1 MITQSM
7 KEVWRKRSIIPRVCH
22 VNPLVPSH
30 PSRSLSPLVVLE
42 NDGIPGTSRE
52 KGKSVTGNLPASS
65 AGDDDDKVESDLLA
79 AWAQRLQV
87 LTILVRR
94 RWCLFDRIYLYNTTF
109 IKTAFLTTIDGELF
123 SLTALNTEIGVS
135 ISTTARELVY
145 SCLAGALTFHIC
157 ASRCFSCCHP
167 HSTFNPCVAILG
179 YAASFALIRYRIVVD
194 DTKVRYILS
203 SGPGAAQL
211 AQYPSRRFIR
221 EPVRPLDWLVTL
233 LQPPER
239 LQFLSARRRSFL
251 SPPPL
256 SLLTRC
262 YYTTLG
268 LTSLGFILA
277 LTGIVA
283 YMWAGLPMP
292 VGIFSTV
299 CLGISASAGV
309 WAIAV

>member
-1 MITQSM
+1 MSNT
-7 KEVWRKRSIIPRVCH
+7 H
-22 VNPLVPSH
+22 DH
-30 PSRSLSPLVVLE
+30 PKHERGVEEAQHNTPVVLE

-87 LTILVRR
+87 LTIL
-94 RWCLFDRIYLYNTTF
+94 
-109 IKTAFLTTIDGELF
+109 TAFLTTIDGELF

-157 ASRCFSCCHP
+157 A
-167 HSTFNPCVAILG
+167 TILG

-194 DTKVRYILS
+194 DTK
-203 SGPGAAQL
+203 
-211 AQYPSRRFIR
+211 YPSRRFIR

>member
-1 MITQSM
+1 MSNT
-7 KEVWRKRSIIPRVCH
+7 H
-22 VNPLVPSH
+22 DH
-30 PSRSLSPLVVLE
+30 PKHERGVEEAQHNTPVVLE

-157 ASRCFSCCHP
+157 A
-167 HSTFNPCVAILG
+167 TILG